1 MLNFIEERLN
11 KMIVIWRIKHET
23 ANSQEMA
30 LPKGDT
36 REDIDLL
43 HGPQSKGMDQ
53 DDSILYLIKRPRLG
67 LQG

>member
-1 MLNFIEERLN
+1 LLNFIEERLN
-11 KMIVIWRIKHET
+11 KMIGIWRIKHET

-36 REDIDLL
+36 REDRDLL

-53 DDSILYLIKRPRLG
+53 DDSILYLIKRPRLE